1 MPKNRLKRR
10 KPNPQRASL
19 EFEVIA
25 PITSTELE
33 SFAMEKIL
41 CKEFT
46 AIPYLPSFCSECVLT
61 LHKKHPTGPRP
72 RNPKEGSFK
81 RCESDPHGCP
91 FSKLGPVDRKQVE
104 ADPAAVAEE
113 RAAGDGGRSS
123 PIPRGCGAD
132 QRTMTELPR

>member
-1 MPKNRLKRR
+1 MPKNRLKGS

-72 RNPKEGSFK
+72 RNPKEGSFE
-81 RCESDPHGCP
+81 RCESGPHGCP
-91 FSKLGPVDRKQVE
+91 FSKLGPVDRKQVRPTRPLSPKNVQLATE
-104 ADPAAVAEE
+104 GKVLQF
-113 RAAGDGGRSS
+113 RAAAEPTSE
-123 PIPRGCGAD
+123 P
-132 QRTMTELPR
+132 